1 MYSVSSRYTCAFDNS
16 PIVMNL
22 MAYLIICWKIIADW
36 NQERR
41 EVERP
46 ERGLYDGG
54 QDERLG

>member
-1 MYSVSSRYTCAFDNS
+1 
-16 PIVMNL
+16 MNL
-22 MAYLIICWKIIADW
+22 MAYLITCKKIIADW